1 MTFVLV
7 VHRLRLTFIFVC
19 YAFLGW
25 CDSLN
30 GLAGTLLLGGLGIAR
45 TMEMNCDCRADI
57 IPVDFVANSLIVVGW
72 YRGTYE
78 QSSLTSSSD
87 APVKVVHLTS
97 GEDNPISWG
106 EILNFA
112 RQSALRQP
120 SIKLIRPIAQN
131 PVSSKGLMGK
141 FNHLLV
147 KFFSHFVFAVLF
159 DTMLTLIGQKRFM
172 WKVTSKMHRAF
183 DVLEHFTNHQWVFR
197 YENYNTIYERLSADD
212 KECYPSKIASINWI
226 QYCDSLYMG
235 SRRYLLNE
243 EDSTIP
249 RGIRRQRILTIGY
262 AAFKTL
268 MFGYL
273 AWCVYDWAKW
283 LLF

>member
-1 MTFVLV
+1 M
-7 VHRLRLTFIFVC
+7 
-19 YAFLGW
+19 
-25 CDSLN
+25 
-30 GLAGTLLLGGLGIAR
+30 LLGGLGIAR

-78 QSSLTSSSD
+78 RPNTSSS
-87 APVKVVHLTS
+87 AAATEAVKVVHLTS

-131 PVSSKGLMGK
+131 PISSKGVLGK
-141 FNHLLV
+141 ANHLLV
-147 KFFSHFVFAVLF
+147 KFFSHFIFAVLF
-159 DTMLTLIGQKRFM
+159 DTMLTLLGQKRFM
-172 WKVTSKMHRAF
+172 MKVTRKMHRAF

-197 YENYNTIYERLSADD
+197 YEHYNQIYESLTPADQQ
-212 KECYPSKIASINWI
+212 CYPSKIASIDWI

-249 RGIRRQRILTIGY
+249 RGVRRQRFLTIGY

-268 MFGYL
+268 MFG
-273 AWCVYDWAKW
+273 W
-283 LLF
+283 LSWTAFQWTKSILFL